1 MAEKS
6 QNSSGSSSGGLNG
19 SENGN
24 GFKADNR
31 KTEQGGSQSTFG
43 KDYLG
48 EVPEHMPKAEIAKD
62 RLRFWVSLIVFL
74 IVLYFIVRGIILLVS

>member
-6 QNSSGSSSGGLNG
+6 QNSNESSSLSLKESG
-19 SENGN
+19 NGN

-43 KDYLG
+43 KDYIG
-48 EVPEHMPKAEIAKD
+48 EVPDHMPKAEIAKD

-74 IVLYFIVRGIILLVS
+74 VILYFIIRGIILLVS